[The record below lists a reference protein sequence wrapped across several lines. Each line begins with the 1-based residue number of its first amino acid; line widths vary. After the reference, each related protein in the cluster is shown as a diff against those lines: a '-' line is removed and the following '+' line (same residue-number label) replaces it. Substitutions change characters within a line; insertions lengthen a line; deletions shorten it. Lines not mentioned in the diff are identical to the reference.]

1 MKKFSLSKRLIGAV
15 ILSQLLLA
23 AGLVLVAIYHSHYYL
38 QGAFDVNLEGRAM
51 SVAALVYY
59 PDDGSPGLLFNA
71 AKIPPS
77 SHRQHPDLF
86 LVKSDHGNFE
96 RHSASMDPKLFD
108 PISPDARFWNFQ
120 WHGEPYRAIVLRGI
134 PILDTEEGIPLP
146 LPKLTVIYAAPTTD
160 IVQRLWGLAG
170 WIALACALLVIPTL
184 VLAVW
189 TVRRTLAP
197 LNDLAAEAGRISVR
211 NWEFRPPPNAKA
223 ALELE
228 PLTVAIDTVLNGLHQ
243 AFTTQRQFLGD
254 AAHELKTSLAI
265 LKSTLQTLLNR
276 TRTVDDYRH
285 GLLQMSEDS
294 DRLEELLDRMLR
306 LARVEQWA
314 ADGIHRELDRVD
326 LASTCE
332 MAVARMA
339 RLSQARDVQVR
350 FVNEVG
356 MAEMLADPADLELV
370 WLNLLENAIHYSPTR
385 STVAIHLEIQEKHA
399 VISVIDHGCG
409 IPETELPYVFERF
422 RRGDPSRARATGGYG
437 LGLAIAKSI
446 VEAYRGSIHLESTV
460 GVGTR
465 ISVDLPLSPQASK
478 IPNGINATQKDR
490 RTPTPES
497 EEADLSEELSGD

>member
-23 AGLVLVAIYHSHYYL
+23 VGLVLVAIYHSHYYL

-86 LVKSDHGNFE
+86 LVKSDHADFE

-108 PISPDARFWNFQ
+108 SISSDAHFWSFQ
-120 WHGEPYRAIVLRGI
+120 WHGEPYRAIILRGI
-134 PILDTEEGIPLP
+134 PILDTEEGIPQP

-160 IVQRLWGLAG
+160 IVRRLWGLAG
-170 WIALACALLVIPTL
+170 WIAIACALLVIPTL

-189 TVRRTLAP
+189 TIRRTLAP
-197 LNDLAAEAGRISVR
+197 LNDLATEAGRISIR
-211 NWEFRPPPNAKA
+211 NWEFRPPPKAKA
-223 ALELE
+223 AQELE

-276 TRTVDDYRH
+276 TRTVDDYRK
-285 GLLQMSEDS
+285 GLMQMSEDS

-332 MAVARMA
+332 MAIARMA
-339 RLSQARDVQVR
+339 RLSEAREVQVR
-350 FVNEVG
+350 FVNKAG
-356 MAEMLADPADLELV
+356 IAEMHADPADLELV
-370 WLNLLENAIHYSPTR
+370 WLNLLENAIHYSPPE
-385 STVAIHLEIQEKHA
+385 STVTIQLEIQEKHA
-399 VISVIDHGCG
+399 VSSVIDHGCG

-446 VEAYRGSIHLESTV
+446 VEAYRGSIHLQSTV
-460 GVGTR
+460 RVGTR
-465 ISVDLPLSPQASK
+465 ISVVLPLSPQDANVSIGSITDQSRLL
-478 IPNGINATQKDR
+478 IPL
-490 RTPTPES
+490 PES
-497 EEADLSEELSGD
+497 ERANLSEEVSRD